1 MYGTNARVLTV
12 LLLLLLLLWCFD
24 EERSR
29 LRSTLYVVIA
39 SLS

>member
-12 LLLLLLLLWCFD
+12 LLLLLLWCFD

-29 LRSTLYVVIA
+29 LRSTLYVVIV